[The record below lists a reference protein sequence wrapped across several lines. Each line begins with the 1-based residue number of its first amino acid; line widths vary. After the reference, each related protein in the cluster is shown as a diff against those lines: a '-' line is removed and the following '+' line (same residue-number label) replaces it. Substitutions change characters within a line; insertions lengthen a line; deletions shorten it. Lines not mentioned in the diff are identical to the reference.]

1 MPLAWDPKEN
11 DRLCVGEDGSEN
23 TSRSIPPNPLA
34 LSFMMV
40 SFSGVISGVALKVSV
55 IMAVE
60 WEDVGNGKR
69 MDGLD
74 CKWELGKWT
83 AMILMVAE
91 AVNAFSQQQC

>member
-55 IMAVE
+55 IIAVKLE
-60 WEDVGNGKR
+60 MDMEENRWTGLQMEAWEV
-69 MDGLD
+69 DGD
-74 CKWELGKWT
+74 DTYVC
-83 AMILMVAE
+83 
-91 AVNAFSQQQC
+91 